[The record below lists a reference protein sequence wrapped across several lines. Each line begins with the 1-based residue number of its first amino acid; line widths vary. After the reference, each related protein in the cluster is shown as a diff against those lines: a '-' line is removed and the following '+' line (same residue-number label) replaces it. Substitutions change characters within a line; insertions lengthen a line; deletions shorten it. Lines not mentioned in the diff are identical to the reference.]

1 MKAFGHFCVIIRM
14 VACEMFPSLCF
25 IVGKGKNGNFRE
37 RDGEIF
43 VRDSLLD
50 GFKFIT
56 KKLLPKLKDC
66 FLHSLIL

>member
-1 MKAFGHFCVIIRM
+1 MGI
-14 VACEMFPSLCF
+14 S
-25 IVGKGKNGNFRE
+25 GKE
-37 RDGEIF
+37 DGEIF